1 MFKKLMSAAA
11 AAALC
16 VSLAACGATATSE
29 AAAEATATRPQLLP
43 KPWPKR
49 LPALKLLTVPCA
61 LPA

>member
-1 MFKKLMSAAA
+1 MFKKLMSAVA

-16 VSLAACGATATSE
+16 VSLAACGATAKLPLKQPPP
-29 AAAEATATRPQLLP
+29 RPQLLP
-43 KPWPKR
+43 KPRPKR